1 MASLEFT
8 STWAVATVCLALI
21 SVGILVEHGFHHL
34 AKCLK
39 KRRRKSL
46 IQALSRIESE
56 LMQLGFVSL
65 LLTVAQ
71 QPISKICIPTSLG
84 DTFLPCK
91 DAPSSNAAAT
101 NSASALEGSPC
112 QEEGKVSLVSS
123 GGINELQTLIFSL
136 ALSHVLS
143 CLLTMALGSA
153 KMKKW
158 ESWEEETRSLE
169 YQVSY
174 DSRRFK
180 LRRQTSFGRRH
191 LRFWSNHRLLR
202 WPVCFLRQFMG
213 SVSKADYFALR
224 RGFMAAHFSKKSK
237 FNFHKFLKRALDE
250 DIVMVVGTSV
260 WVWTFAFLFIF
271 FNARSFYNYF
281 WLPFIPL
288 VVLLAVGTK
297 LEDIIT
303 IMCLE
308 SSEQS
313 AVVVGSLLVKPKNDL
328 FWFGRPQL
336 VLHLIHFIL
345 FQNSFQLAFFAW
357 TWYKFGWRSCFHRE
371 NVDIV
376 LTIIIGILVQFLCGY
391 VALPLYALVSQMG
404 TLMRKAVFTERV
416 VRGLKNWH
424 KIASQNLAPQ
434 ASGSPNPTARSS
446 SHSIDNASPTVP
458 SPLEADAHEASFL
471 EFVSRQRGT
480 GLVGEIVEEEIIPGT
495 SNRVAYDGEISFQW
509 LNEREN

>member
-1 MASLEFT
+1 MLYIRKQTKPDQTSDSHISLLSIMLSLEFT

-21 SVGILVEHGFHHL
+21 AVGILAEHGFHHL
-34 AKCLK
+34 AKCLQ

-46 IQALSRIESE
+46 SQALSRVESE

-71 QPISKICIPTSLG
+71 QPISKICIPSRLG
-84 DTFLPCK
+84 DSFLPCK
-91 DAPSSNAAAT
+91 DAPYSSNASAT
-101 NSASALEGSPC
+101 GSPC
-112 QEEGKVSLVSS
+112 QE
-123 GGINELQTLIFSL
+123 
-136 ALSHVLS
+136 
-143 CLLTMALGSA
+143 
-153 KMKKW
+153 MKKW

-169 YQVSY
+169 YQVSH

-191 LRFWSNHRLLR
+191 LRFWSNHSLLR
-202 WPVCFLRQFMG
+202 WPVCFLRQFIG

-224 RGFMAAHFSKKSK
+224 RGFMAAHLSKKSN
-237 FNFHKFLKRALDE
+237 FNFHKFLNRAMDE
-250 DIVMVVGTSV
+250 DLVMVVGTSV
-260 WVWTFAFLFIF
+260 WVWTFAVLFIF
-271 FNARSFYNYF
+271 FNARRFYNYF

-297 LEDIIT
+297 LEDAIT

-313 AVVVGSLLVKPKNDL
+313 AVVVGSLLVQPKNDL

-404 TLMRKAVFTERV
+404 TFMRKAVFTERV

-424 KIASQNLAPQ
+424 KIANQNLAPK
-434 ASGSPNPTARSS
+434 ASGSRNQAARPS
-446 SHSIDNASPTVP
+446 SHSVHNVFSTVP
-458 SPLEADAHEASFL
+458 SPSCTINTPVSDAHEASSL
-471 EFVSRQRGT
+471 ELVCTRRGT
-480 GLVGEIVEEEIIPGT
+480 EHVVGEIVEEEITPAT
-495 SNRVAYDGEISFQW
+495 SNRLAYDGEISFEW
-509 LNEREN
+509 MKERRN